1 MSKLTRIFLC
11 VLAAFLAVSF
21 LHVWLN
27 IGFDRLPFS
36 GAAVKKETF
45 RVGFLPVT

>member
-1 MSKLTRIFLC
+1 MPKGFRIVLIVLLVFLTIT
-11 VLAAFLAVSF
+11 V

-27 IGFDRLPFS
+27 IGFDTLGLTSQR
-36 GAAVKKETF
+36 AETF

>member
-1 MSKLTRIFLC
+1 MSRGLRLVVV
-11 VLAAFLAVSF
+11 VLAAFLGISF

-27 IGFDRLPFS
+27 IGFEKLGLSTADKR
-36 GAAVKKETF
+36 AEAF

>member
-1 MSKLTRIFLC
+1 MPKGFRTVLIVLLVFLTIT
-11 VLAAFLAVSF
+11 V

-27 IGFDRLPFS
+27 IGFDTLGLTS
-36 GAAVKKETF
+36 QKAETSF

>member
-1 MSKLTRIFLC
+1 MSKGLRLSLG
-11 VLAAFLAVSF
+11 VLAAFLCLSF

-27 IGFDRLPFS
+27 IGFDKLGLFS
-36 GAAVKKETF
+36 DESEESF

>member
-1 MSKLTRIFLC
+1 MSKLTRIFIC
-11 VLAAFLAVSF
+11 VLAAFLAVTF

-27 IGFDRLPFS
+27 IGFDRLPFP
-36 GAAVKKETF
+36 GAAVKKESF

>member
-1 MSKLTRIFLC
+1 VSKLTRIFLW
-11 VLAAFLAVSF
+11 VLAAFLALSF

>member
-1 MSKLTRIFLC
+1 MSKGLKIGLSVLMSFICLTL
-11 VLAAFLAVSF
+11 

-27 IGFDRLPFS
+27 IGFEKFGLIS
-36 GAAVKKETF
+36 SKHATNSF

>member
-1 MSKLTRIFLC
+1 MSKALRL
-11 VLAAFLAVSF
+11 VLGVFAAFLTLTI

-27 IGFDRLPFS
+27 IGFEKLNFIAGQKS
-36 GAAVKKETF
+36 EESF

>member
-1 MSKLTRIFLC
+1 MSKGLRLSLG
-11 VLAAFLAVSF
+11 VLAAFLCLSV

-27 IGFDRLPFS
+27 VGFEKFGLFS
-36 GAAVKKETF
+36 EEAEASF

>member
-1 MSKLTRIFLC
+1 MSKGIKIVSGVLGTFL
-11 VLAAFLAVSF
+11 VIAA

-27 IGFDRLPFS
+27 IGFEKIGFN
-36 GAAVKKETF
+36 AANAKRGSI

>member
-1 MSKLTRIFLC
+1 MSKGIRI
-11 VLAAFLAVSF
+11 VLIVLLAFLSISI

-27 IGFDRLPFS
+27 IGFDKLGFTQT
-36 GAAVKKETF
+36 AQAETF